1 MKGLNYGNSS
11 EPDGDFE
18 DRNAIE
24 AVSEAKR
31 PVTKVEEV
39 KMMIRLLPIWAT
51 AIIFWTCYAQMMT
64 FSLST
69 TSIHHRKLSKSPLP
83 LAFLCVSH
91 HESMIT
97 LAFNDRVIIP
107 LWKKWK
113 GQPGTCM
120 NTPQQTDY

>member
-1 MKGLNYGNSS
+1 MLLTTKGTLLTSPKLMKLNYVKGLNYGNRS

-31 PVTKVEEV
+31 PVTKVEEYN
-39 KMMIRLLPIWAT
+39 KHPPLEA
-51 AIIFWTCYAQMMT
+51 F
-64 FSLST
+64 
-69 TSIHHRKLSKSPLP
+69 KSPLP
-83 LAFLCVSH
+83 LALLCVSH
-91 HESMIT
+91 YESMIT

-113 GQPGTCM
+113 GQPGTYM